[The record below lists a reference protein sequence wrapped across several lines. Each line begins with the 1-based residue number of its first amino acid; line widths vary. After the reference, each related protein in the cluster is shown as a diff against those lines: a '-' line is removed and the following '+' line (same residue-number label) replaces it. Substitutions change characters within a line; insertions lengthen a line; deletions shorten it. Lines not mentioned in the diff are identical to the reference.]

1 MGLEHQVEL
10 ADIGEVGLSAAG
22 TGHVVVPDKGYQIL
36 VGHGLHID
44 VRPALLPA
52 PGLNELVGPVAHF
65 AGLAVDEGIVEGGHM
80 SGGHPD
86 FRVHQDGGI
95 QAHVIGIFLHKFFPP
110 GPLYIVLEFH
120 AQGTVVP
127 RVGKAAVDLASGIDE
142 APAFAESDD
151 LFHGLLCVFHHK
163 TLLISP

>member
-1 MGLEHQVEL
+1 
-10 ADIGEVGLSAAG
+10 
-22 TGHVVVPDKGYQIL
+22 
-36 VGHGLHID
+36 
-44 VRPALLPA
+44 
-52 PGLNELVGPVAHF
+52 
-65 AGLAVDEGIVEGGHM
+65 M

-151 LFHGLLCVFHHK
+151 LFPWSSVFFIIRHSSFH
-163 TLLISP
+163 LR